1 MEEIM
6 EMKRQV
12 HNEKPQPIY
21 FQFTNSGTWSCL
33 SSTHVSEIITPLS
46 CQTEIS
52 ISLNYLQEGR
62 LQGELCQ
69 RIRNVFRL
77 RDPVEKLN
85 RSAEKRQGRQTK
97 L

>member
-1 MEEIM
+1 
-6 EMKRQV
+6 MKNR
-12 HNEKPQPIY
+12 N
-21 FQFTNSGTWSCL
+21 QFIFFNLLTVEPGAAFLVSG
-33 SSTHVSEIITPLS
+33 IITPLS

-62 LQGELCQ
+62 LQDELCQ

>member
-1 MEEIM
+1 
-6 EMKRQV
+6 MKNRNQYISNLLTV
-12 HNEKPQPIY
+12 EPGAA
-21 FQFTNSGTWSCL
+21 FLVSGIVTS
-33 SSTHVSEIITPLS
+33 LS

-85 RSAEKRQGRQTK
+85 RSAEKRQSVLSLRT
-97 L
+97 